1 MQQQGVL
8 MGILKLSARSA
19 KPLALAMIL
28 NSIIVSL
35 ASITGAPGLAPITS
49 EVLTVI
55 IYSFG
60 TCLLLNDFVKV
71 LMVKKTRIRL

>member
-1 MQQQGVL
+1 MRGEN
-8 MGILKLSARSA
+8 
-19 KPLALAMIL
+19 LALAMIVMIV

-35 ASITGAPGLAPITS
+35 ASITGAPGLASITS

-71 LMVKKTRIRL
+71 LMVEKMGVRL

>member
-1 MQQQGVL
+1 
-8 MGILKLSARSA
+8 
-19 KPLALAMIL
+19 MIL

-49 EVLTVI
+49 IEVLTVI

-60 TCLLLNDFVKV
+60 TCLPLNDFVKA
-71 LMVKKTRIRL
+71 LMVEKMGVGL